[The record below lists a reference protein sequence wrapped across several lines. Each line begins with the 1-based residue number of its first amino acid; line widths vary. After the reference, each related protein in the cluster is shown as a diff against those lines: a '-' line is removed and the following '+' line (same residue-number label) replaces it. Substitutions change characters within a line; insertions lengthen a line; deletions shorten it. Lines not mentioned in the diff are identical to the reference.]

1 MILVFCTKG
10 PHVHWK
16 ITNKNSNLDQLG
28 KHNDTL
34 FNNARNTEILKVSWS
49 VYMKIGMEQYLIYTT
64 RALYGYI
71 WICIT
76 FYISVGYSS
85 VTSKVDL

>member
-16 ITNKNSNLDQLG
+16 ITNENSNLDHLG
-28 KHNDTL
+28 KCNDTIL
-34 FNNARNTEILKVSWS
+34 NKARRTEILKVSWS
-49 VYMKIGMEQYLIYTT
+49 VYMKIGMEQYLT
-64 RALYGYI
+64 ALYGYI

>member
-1 MILVFCTKG
+1 MIYCICIKWNVTILWKMETYMILVFCTKG

-34 FNNARNTEILKVSWS
+34 LNNARNTEILKVSWS
-49 VYMKIGMEQYLIYTT
+49 VYMEIGMEQYLI
-64 RALYGYI
+64 
-71 WICIT
+71 
-76 FYISVGYSS
+76 
-85 VTSKVDL
+85 